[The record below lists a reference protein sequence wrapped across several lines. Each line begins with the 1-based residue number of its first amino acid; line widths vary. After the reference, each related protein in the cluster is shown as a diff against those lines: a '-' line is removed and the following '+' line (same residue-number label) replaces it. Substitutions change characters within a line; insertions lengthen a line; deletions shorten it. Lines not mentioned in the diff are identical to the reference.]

1 MFVLTQKY
9 SSKYRLED
17 NDLII
22 FDMDG
27 LLLDTERISV
37 NAWIKACKEFG
48 YTLDRNLAIQRIGT
62 SRKTKDDFYLKHM
75 GSSFPREEVNKLKD
89 KYFIETIYESDTI
102 LKDGVM
108 EILDYL
114 DYLGLKK
121 AVATST
127 FRNRATELLK
137 LTNIYSRFDLV
148 LCGDEIVNYKPDP
161 EIYKRVCN
169 DLCIRKEKT
178 IVLED
183 SDIGALAAYNA
194 GIRYILIPDLKPP
207 TKESLKNAYGVVNS
221 LENLIANEY
230 IRKVR

>member
-1 MFVLTQKY
+1 MSVLRQKD

-27 LLLDTERISV
+27 LLLDTERISI

-62 SRKTKDDFYLKHM
+62 SRKTKDDFYLKYM
-75 GSSFPREEVNKLKD
+75 GSNFPGEEVNKLRE
-89 KYFIETIYESDTI
+89 KYFIETVYRSDTI
-102 LKDGVM
+102 LKDGAM

-114 DYLGLKK
+114 DCLRLKK

-127 FRNRATELLK
+127 FRNRATKLLK
-137 LTNIYSRFDLV
+137 LANIYSRFDLV
-148 LCGDEIVNYKPDP
+148 LCGDEIVSYKPDP
-161 EIYKRVCN
+161 GIYERVCN
-169 DLCIRKEKT
+169 NLCVRKEKA

-221 LENLIANEY
+221 LENLIA
-230 IRKVR
+230 